1 MDKIKIVQTLAK
13 HSGEFLWVR
22 GVAIGMFATMGLIVT
37 QLFFINDSISAVEN
51 RLTNVEARLTNVEG
65 RLTNIEGRL
74 TNIEGRLTE
83 LETNFSDLKAGQQQI
98 VATLVQMGQ
107 QLDSLS
113 VSVTERNN
121 H

>member
-1 MDKIKIVQTLAK
+1 MDQIKIVQTLAK

-22 GVAIGMFATMGLIVT
+22 GVAIGLFATMGLIVT
-37 QLFFINDSISAVEN
+37 QLFFINDNIATVEN
-51 RLTNVEARLTNVEG
+51 RLTNVEG
-65 RLTNIEGRL
+65 RLTNV
-74 TNIEGRLTE
+74 EGRLTE
-83 LETNFSDLKAGQQQI
+83 LETDFSDLKAGQQQI

>member
-1 MDKIKIVQTLAK
+1 MDQIKIVQTLAK
-13 HSGEFLWVR
+13 HSSEFLWVR

-51 RLTNVEARLTNVEG
+51 RLTNVEG
-65 RLTNIEGRL
+65 RLTDV
-74 TNIEGRLTE
+74 EGRLTE
-83 LETNFSDLKAGQQQI
+83 LETDFSDLKAGQQQI

>member
-1 MDKIKIVQTLAK
+1 MDQIKIVQTLAK

-22 GVAIGMFATMGLIVT
+22 GVAIGLFATMGLIVT
-37 QLFFINDSISAVEN
+37 QLFVINDNISTVEN
-51 RLTNVEARLTNVEG
+51 RLTNVEG
-65 RLTNIEGRL
+65 RLT
-74 TNIEGRLTE
+74 E
-83 LETNFSDLKAGQQQI
+83 LETDFSDLKTGQQQI

-113 VSVTERNN
+113 ISVTERNN

>member
-1 MDKIKIVQTLAK
+1 MDQIKIVQTLAK

-22 GVAIGMFATMGLIVT
+22 GVAIGLFATMGLIVT
-37 QLFFINDSISAVEN
+37 QLFVINDNISTVEN
-51 RLTNVEARLTNVEG
+51 RLTNVEG
-65 RLTNIEGRL
+65 RLTNV
-74 TNIEGRLTE
+74 EGRLTE
-83 LETNFSDLKAGQQQI
+83 LETDFSDLKAGQQQI

-113 VSVTERNN
+113 VSFTERNN